1 MNKSM
6 KNRFQEAKRYQ
17 KKAIQALLPEG
28 VAKHLD
34 VIEQELIAL
43 FIEGTK
49 DLTEQWWEGKM
60 EKKGQYTQEQD
71 EKRTKKVT
79 ID

>member
-6 KNRFQEAKRYQ
+6 MSRFTEAKSYQ

-28 VAKHLD
+28 VAKHLE
-34 VIEQELIAL
+34 VIEQELIAV
-43 FIEGTK
+43 FIECTK
-49 DLTEQWWEGKM
+49 DLTEQRWEGEAGRKNQNVQK
-60 EKKGQYTQEQD
+60 EDG
-71 EKRTKKVT
+71 KRAKKVT